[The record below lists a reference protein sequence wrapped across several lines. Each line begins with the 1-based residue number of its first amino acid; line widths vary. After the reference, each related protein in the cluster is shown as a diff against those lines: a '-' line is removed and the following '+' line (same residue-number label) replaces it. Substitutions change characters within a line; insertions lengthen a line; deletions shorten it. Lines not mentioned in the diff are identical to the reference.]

1 MAITTTNNVQ
11 AIQSLRT
18 FLEQLARPTKI
29 SEPRWTLLLMRHA
42 SIDMTTKYGRN
53 SMLNVTLPANTQ
65 VVEMVMRKDAGKK
78 QKGNWVHTLVPYC
91 SLAVSG

>member
-1 MAITTTNNVQ
+1 
-11 AIQSLRT
+11 
-18 FLEQLARPTKI
+18 
-29 SEPRWTLLLMRHA
+29 
-42 SIDMTTKYGRN
+42 
-53 SMLNVTLPANTQ
+53 MLNVTLPANTQ